1 MNRYALALFF
11 LCLYGTMTLIG
22 CATEPVTTQAFRFPI
37 LKGNIDHGKQSFV
50 ELGCNQCHTV
60 NGVTLP
66 AYPGE
71 MPVNFELGGGIW
83 YVKSYAG
90 LVTSII
96 NPNHII
102 SREYLDKI
110 QRSSRRGFSSPMPF
124 RGDMTVT
131 QLIDIVTFLNS
142 RYVLLRDYAPF

>member
-1 MNRYALALFF
+1 MHRYSFVLTLI
-11 LCLYGTMTLIG
+11 CLYSVILLFG
-22 CATEPVTTQAFRFPI
+22 CATEPVSTSDFRFPI
-37 LKGNIDHGKQSFV
+37 LRGNIEHGRQGFV
-50 ELGCNQCHTV
+50 DLGCNQCHTV
-60 NGVTLP
+60 NGVPLP
-66 AYPGE
+66 AYQGE
-71 MPVNFELGGGIW
+71 MPVNFELGGRIW
-83 YVKSYAG
+83 DVKTYAG

-110 QRSSRRGFSSPMPF
+110 HQGRKGFTSPMPF

-142 RYVLLRDYAPF
+142 RYVLMEDYSPP